1 MNTPERPKQPP
12 TTNPFNSTQ
21 SPSPRPSTPTANGNP
36 ARRNKTQLASERE
49 LFGFDDIPVDVDD
62 VPFTQIVKAWL
73 KRGVRHSE
81 VEQHGKRLGKLL
93 NGRRRL
99 GGVKND
105 IKWAMA
111 ADLDEEELRPTT
123 PPPAKPHTPH
133 QQQQARIQATP
144 TPTNRSVDININFGE
159 LPKIPKFSP
168 KKLIKR
174 LKLSKKKLL
183 LICGLIILLTCAVTA
198 WQQFAP
204 NEYRLPIIGKQTEK
218 PDKASL
224 PKEKPTYTTLTPEG
238 VAADSWTRI
247 SPEGSA
253 PAYSYADTIDDT
265 RIIVTQQQLPRGVQ
279 SGDDT
284 EFARIAASFS
294 ATEKHT
300 EGDTVFYLGSAGGST
315 QHVIASKDNLLI
327 LIKAEQPLD
336 EDEWA
341 AYLDALK

>member
-1 MNTPERPKQPP
+1 MNTPERPKRPT
-12 TTNPFNSTQ
+12 TTNPFSSTQ
-21 SPSPRPSTPTANGNP
+21 SPSPRPSTPASGATPG
-36 ARRNKTQLASERE
+36 RRSKSQLASERE

-73 KRGVRHSE
+73 KRGVRHSDI
-81 VEQHGKRLGKLL
+81 EQHGKRIGKLF
-93 NGRRRL
+93 GGRRL

-111 ADLDEEELRPTT
+111 ADLDEEELRPAT
-123 PPPAKPHTPH
+123 PPPTAKPQAA
-133 QQQQARIQATP
+133 QQQHSHTQTPQA
-144 TPTNRSVDININFGE
+144 PTNRSVDININFGE
-159 LPKIPKFSP
+159 LPKLPKFSP
-168 KKLIKR
+168 KKLLKR
-174 LKLSKKKLL
+174 LKLSKKKLV
-183 LICGLIILLTCAVTA
+183 LICIFATIAVCAVTA
-198 WQQFAP
+198 WQLFAP
-204 NEYRLPIIGKQTEK
+204 NEYRLPIIGKQAEK

-238 VAADSWTRI
+238 VAADNWTRI

-253 PAYSYADTIDDT
+253 PAYSYADAIDGT
-265 RIIVTQQQLPRGVQ
+265 RIIVTQQQLPRGIQ
-279 SGDDT
+279 SGDDA

-300 EGDTVFYLGSAGGST
+300 DGDTVFYLGSAGGST
-315 QHVIASKDNLLI
+315 QHVIASKDKLLI

-341 AYLDALK
+341 AYLSTLK